1 MKTSFFLTSICT
13 LAFTFVEAYQST
25 PPKTPLLSPSKQIEN
40 KIPTSH
46 ENRLYFG
53 PYAQNTELDTHSIG
67 IYHGPG
73 VGGFMGYRYTQPMA
87 LFAQAYITGDW
98 SWLSRGANSS
108 TINMTSLSANTN
120 IGFTGSFG
128 DKKQYT
134 LAPYSGYAYRYIQQ
148 QEKIVGF
155 NTYYI
160 TFKKPL
166 IPLGFLFTTQ
176 INSFLSSGLNYECQ
190 FDIDPMAKINY
201 MKGSFWKLKKT
212 IDQMISANVNFKI
225 ADSWDIKVSPYYNS
239 IRTGK
244 STATSA
250 SGTVLGIKRETIQ
263 MYGGSCVISYIF

>member
-1 MKTSFFLTSICT
+1 MKTHLFLFSLCT
-13 LAFTFVEAYQST
+13 VAFTSLQAHQPT
-25 PPKTPLLSPSKQIEN
+25 PPKTPQQPTTRQAEN
-40 KIPTSH
+40 KIPFTH
-46 ENRLYFG
+46 ENKLFFG

-73 VGGFMGYRYTQPMA
+73 VGGVLGYRYTQPMA

-98 SWLSRGANSS
+98 SWLSRGSNSS
-108 TINMTSLSANTN
+108 TIDMTSLSANTN
-120 IGFTGSFG
+120 IGFTGVFG
-128 DKKQYT
+128 DKRQYT
-134 LAPYSGYAYRYIQQ
+134 IAPYSGYAYRYIQQ

-166 IPLGFLFTTQ
+166 IPLGFLFSAQ
-176 INSFLSSGLNYECQ
+176 INSFFSTGLNYECQ

-212 IDQMISANVNFKI
+212 IDQMVSANFNFKL
-225 ADSWDIKVSPYYNS
+225 ADNWDIQVSPYYNS

-244 STATSA
+244 STAISST
-250 SGTVLGIKRETIQ
+250 GTILGIKRETIQ